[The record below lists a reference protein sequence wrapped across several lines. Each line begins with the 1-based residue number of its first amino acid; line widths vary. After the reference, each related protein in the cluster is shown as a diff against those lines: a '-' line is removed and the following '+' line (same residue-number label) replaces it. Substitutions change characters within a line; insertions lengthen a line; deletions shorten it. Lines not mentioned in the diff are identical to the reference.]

1 MDRRCHA
8 RTGRFK
14 KARLGPPPG
23 RGGGSAAPRNDNM
36 SDESADA
43 EDIMETVK
51 NGFKM
56 LQGQMGDSL
65 RFIRRFADGELEDP
79 TDEQIRQFVK
89 NTEREI
95 KDFQE
100 ELSKL
105 TSSD

>member
-1 MDRRCHA
+1 
-8 RTGRFK
+8 
-14 KARLGPPPG
+14 
-23 RGGGSAAPRNDNM
+23 M